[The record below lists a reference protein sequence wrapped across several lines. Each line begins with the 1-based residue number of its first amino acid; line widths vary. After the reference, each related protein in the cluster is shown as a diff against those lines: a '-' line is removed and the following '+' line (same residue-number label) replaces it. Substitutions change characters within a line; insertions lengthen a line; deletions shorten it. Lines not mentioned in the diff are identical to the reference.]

1 VATWITHIR
10 IAEGL
15 LGFIPG
21 LSPEEFTLGSIAPD
35 SGIPDEKWEKFTPDA
50 AITHFKAPD
59 QAPHRCADL
68 DFLRQYLRGGDIL
81 DPAGLSFRLGYFCHL
96 VTDNYH
102 YIRIGGPTQQQ
113 WQAQFKADRNFI
125 WEVKKD
131 WYGLDF
137 LYLAAHPDSIFF
149 THFIHAK
156 PTQTWLDF
164 LPLDALQQRVE
175 YIQKYHQDEK
185 EYQEARSGREYQYLS
200 QADNDAFVDE
210 SIELL
215 KWVWEA
221 LWVDEMDIDGHWSVL
236 EITP

>member
-1 VATWITHIR
+1 MATWITHLR

-15 LGFIPG
+15 LDFIPG
-21 LSPEEFTLGSIAPD
+21 LRVEEFILGNIAPD
-35 SGIPDEKWEKFTPDA
+35 SGIPDEKWEKFTPDPSV
-50 AITHFKAPD
+50 THFKAPA

-102 YIRIGGPTQQQ
+102 FIRIGAPTQVK
-113 WQAQFKADRNFI
+113 WQVQFRADVDFI

-137 LYLAAHPDSIFF
+137 LYLRGHPDSIFF
-149 THFIHAK
+149 TRFIHLK

-164 LPLDALQQRVE
+164 LPLDALEQRVG
-175 YIQKYHQDEK
+175 YIQSYHQNEV
-185 EYQEARSGREYQYLS
+185 EYQQAQSRRSYIYLS
-200 QADNDAFVDE
+200 EVDNDAFVEE
-210 SIELL
+210 SIALL

-221 LWVDEMDIDGHWSVL
+221 VWVDEVDIEGFWSVL
-236 EITP
+236 EIAP